1 MSHPFMRPLLATEHT
16 EYDEGAERLAIAL
29 AGRCGLDLRVVIPVV
44 SNPEYETIAPLLAA
58 QIEHEAAIKL
68 RAIRARGEEAGLT
81 LETVARRGE
90 EPWREIVAEA
100 QLCGAD
106 LLITRRRGRR
116 GVLAN
121 LLVGE
126 MVSKVAAHAPCSVLM
141 VPRTARLWSKRVL
154 AAVDG
159 SAVSASVGRAAA
171 GIAAACGVPVSLLAV
186 LSDERDDERAR
197 LQATLDQVRAW
208 MVRDHPGLEVNA
220 EWLMGRAHEVIL
232 AQARASGADL
242 IVMGRRGETALERE
256 LLGRTAERVTGLTE
270 GAVLLVRYESHID
283 QNPRSSVW

>member
-1 MSHPFMRPLLATEHT
+1 MSHPFLRPLLATEHT

-29 AGRCGLDLRVVIPVV
+29 AGRCGLELRAVIPVV
-44 SNPEYETIAPLLAA
+44 SNPEYEAIAPLLAA
-58 QIEHEAAIKL
+58 QIERETAAKL
-68 RAIRARGEEAGLT
+68 GSIRARGEAAGIT
-81 LETVARRGE
+81 LETTARRGE

-100 QLCGAD
+100 RSCHAD

-171 GIAAACGVPVSLLAV
+171 GIAAACGVPVTLLAV
-186 LSDERDDERAR
+186 LSDARDDERAR
-197 LQATLDQVRAW
+197 LQAILDQVRVW
-208 MVRDHPGLEVNA
+208 MLQRHPGLDVHA
-220 EWLMGRAHEVIL
+220 ELLSGRSHEVIL
-232 AQARASGADL
+232 TQARASGADL

-256 LLGRTAERVTGLTE
+256 MLGRTAERVTGLTE
-270 GAVLLVRYESHID
+270 GAVLLVRYGAG
-283 QNPRSSVW
+283 